1 MQNVSKNS
9 LLAANNSYPS
19 ASPVPESPEHSAH
32 TTRTAEDILL
42 ARAKELAKGQRHTTK
57 KTDIRCIEFALSGMS
72 FAFEM
77 HSIREIMRN
86 SMPITPLP
94 FLPKSF
100 LGLINVRG
108 EVVPVI
114 DLAHYLGL
122 SRPKEAKEVLKSLI
136 ILQKNE
142 VAVAF
147 PCERIV
153 RIREFSKNELQPTIA
168 AQSQVIASLAKGCGR
183 GGITVLDADA
193 FMLQLQKS
201 LNPE

>member
-1 MQNVSKNS
+1 MQNVNKNS
-9 LLAANNSYPS
+9 RATTDNSYPS
-19 ASPVPESPEHSAH
+19 ARFVPESQEYSAH
-32 TTRTAEDILL
+32 PTNTAEDILL
-42 ARAKELAKGQRHTTK
+42 ARAKELARSQRRTTRK
-57 KTDIRCIEFALSGMS
+57 IDIRCIEFVLAGMN

-77 HSIREIMRN
+77 HAIREIMRN

-122 SRPKEAKEVLKSLI
+122 SRPKAAKEVLTSLI
-136 ILQKNE
+136 ILQKKD
-142 VAVAF
+142 VVVAF

-153 RIREFSKNELQPTIA
+153 RIREFSHNELQPTIA

-183 GGITVLDADA
+183 GGITLLDADA

-201 LNPE
+201 LNVE